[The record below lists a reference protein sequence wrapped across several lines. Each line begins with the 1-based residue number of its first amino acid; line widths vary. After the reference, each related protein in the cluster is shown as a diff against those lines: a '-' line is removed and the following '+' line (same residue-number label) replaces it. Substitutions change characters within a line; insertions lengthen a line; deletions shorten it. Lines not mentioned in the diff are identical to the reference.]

1 MISLIKVFTN
11 TVHNVIQAE
20 VKKVWLILELL
31 YNMFFKLLMEA
42 KLTNTVTKAFQIV
55 RII

>member
-20 VKKVWLILELL
+20 VKKVWLILELR